1 MLHKS
6 ELRKASLIT
15 LLNVF
20 RVEQGVFSSFFRRI
34 FPTKVK
40 EYLRLC

>member
-20 RVEQGVFSSFFRRI
+20 RVEQGVFSSFLEEF
-34 FPTKVK
+34 FQQKLKNT
-40 EYLRLC
+40 